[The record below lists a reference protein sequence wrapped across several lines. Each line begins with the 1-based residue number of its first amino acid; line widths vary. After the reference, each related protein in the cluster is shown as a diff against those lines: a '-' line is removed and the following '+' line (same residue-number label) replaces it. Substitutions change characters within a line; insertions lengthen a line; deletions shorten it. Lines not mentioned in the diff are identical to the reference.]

1 MAIPKFKN
9 EPFTDFSKKSNRKDF
24 QKALTKIKERFGKE
38 FPIIIGSEEI
48 YTDEKSASYNPSKPE
63 EIIGVFQRGTP
74 EIGDKAITIAYETF
88 QTWKNVPAKKR

>member
-63 EIIGVFQRGTP
+63 EIIGVGHRSALSTRLIHFS
-74 EIGDKAITIAYETF
+74 GDRIYS
-88 QTWKNVPAKKR
+88 QVRSR